1 MERYRRVRGEHL
13 RKGNNDLLKTR
24 IIRQTIASVVIFA
37 SVFAI
42 KLLDTDT
49 ANTISENIKKSL
61 SYTVDYRATVEEIFG
76 AINDF
81 ARDKTDE
88 ITNNADV
95 AD

>member
-13 RKGNNDLLKTR
+13 RKTNHNLLKTG
-24 IIRQTIASVVIFA
+24 IVRQTIASTVIFA
-37 SVFAI
+37 LVFAI
-42 KLLDTDT
+42 NLLDTNT

-76 AINDF
+76 AITDF
-81 ARDKTDE
+81 ARDKTDA
-88 ITNNADV
+88 ITDKANV